1 MIARRTLLTGLALG
15 GLASGI
21 ATVARAQDADPA
33 TPIAALNAALLR
45 AMKAGPSTPF
55 AQRAAMISP
64 AIQSAFDLQTILRV
78 IVGPRLA
85 AFSPADQAALL
96 QAFTRYTVDSYTA
109 NFDRFG
115 GEVFVVLP
123 NPRAVGNDRVVAT
136 TLTQAGGSPT
146 RLDYVMRQS
155 ASGWHVVDIL
165 LDASISRVAVQR
177 SDYRALVGQ
186 GAPALIAKL
195 NQKSASLEAGAK
207 G

>member
-1 MIARRTLLTGLALG
+1 MIGRRALLTGLVLS
-15 GLASGI
+15 GLAT
-21 ATVARAQDADPA
+21 AARAQNADPA
-33 TPIAALNAALLR
+33 TPVVALNAALLD

-64 AIQSAFDLQTILRV
+64 AIQNTFDLQTILRV
-78 IVGPRLA
+78 VVGAPLA

-96 QAFTRYTVDSYTA
+96 AAFTRYTVDSYTA

-115 GEVFVVLP
+115 GETFAILP
-123 NPRAVGNDRVVAT
+123 NPRAVGSDRVVAT
-136 TLTQAGGSPT
+136 TLTPSNGSPT

-155 ASGWHVVDIL
+155 GSGWHVVDIL

-177 SDYRALVGQ
+177 SDYRALVGN

-195 NQKSASLEAGAK
+195 NEKSASLEAGAK